1 MQETFQYEDLQ
12 KNSLHFAKL
21 DINRKSRTGFEE
33 TVFCQGKKT
42 EHLIEIYKRLY
53 EKNGRA
59 FGTRADVQQAKAL
72 QKEFPQAQY
81 DETSHILKISGT
93 QTVEPIGCIA
103 VCTAGTADIQVA
115 EEAAQA
121 AEFFGAKVERYYDVG
136 VAGLDRLLAHIE
148 SIRKANVIIA
158 VAGMEGALPSVIG
171 GLVGVPIIA
180 VPTSIGYGAN
190 FSGLSALL
198 AMLNSCANGISVVN
212 IDNGYGAGYNAVMIN
227 RLAVQGNR
235 Q

>member
-1 MQETFQYEDLQ
+1 MQETSQYEDLQ
-12 KNSLHFAKL
+12 ENSLHFAKL
-21 DINRKSRTGFEE
+21 DIARKSRTGFEE

-42 EHLIEIYKRLY
+42 EHLIEIYRRLY

-59 FGTRADVQQAKAL
+59 FGTRADAQQAQAL

-81 DETSHILKISGT
+81 DETSRILKISGT
-93 QTVEPIGCIA
+93 QTAGQIGSIA

-115 EEAAQA
+115 EEAAQT
-121 AEFFGAKVERYYDVG
+121 AEFFGARVERYYDVG

-171 GLVGVPIIA
+171 GLVGVPVIA

>member
-1 MQETFQYEDLQ
+1 MQDSCKYEDLQ
-12 KNSLHFAKL
+12 KDSLHFAKL
-21 DINRKSRTGFEE
+21 DTDRKKRTGFSE

-42 EHLIEIYKRLY
+42 EHLVQIYRHLF
-53 EKNGRA
+53 ETTGQA
-59 FGTRADVQQAKAL
+59 FGTRADAQQAQAV
-72 QKEFPQAQY
+72 QKELPQAQY
-81 DETSHILKISGT
+81 DDTSHILKIQGKE
-93 QTVEPIGCIA
+93 QTAQIGCIA
-103 VCTAGTADIQVA
+103 VCSAGTSDISVA
-115 EEAAQA
+115 EEAAQT
-121 AEFFGAKVERYYDVG
+121 AEHFGAKVDRYYDVG
-136 VAGLDRLLAHIE
+136 VAGLDRLLAHID
-148 SIRKANVIIA
+148 SIRKANAIIA

-171 GLVGVPIIA
+171 GMVSVPVIA

>member
-1 MQETFQYEDLQ
+1 M
-12 KNSLHFAKL
+12 
-21 DINRKSRTGFEE
+21 
-33 TVFCQGKKT
+33 
-42 EHLIEIYKRLY
+42 
-53 EKNGRA
+53 
-59 FGTRADVQQAKAL
+59 
-72 QKEFPQAQY
+72 
-81 DETSHILKISGT
+81 
-93 QTVEPIGCIA
+93 
-103 VCTAGTADIQVA
+103 A
-115 EEAAQA
+115 EEAAQT
-121 AEFFGAKVERYYDVG
+121 AEFFGARVERYYDVG

-171 GLVGVPIIA
+171 GLVGVPVIA